1 MRKEEYRIKTFED
14 IIRALRDHPEW
25 LEELRR
31 IILTEEL
38 LRLPQRFEK
47 FLQEEFRPLRD
58 KVDTMEKDV
67 TTLKEDVKGLKED
80 VKGLK
85 EDVAKL
91 KEDVKELKD
100 DVSGLKGSDFERQV
114 RERAP
119 SYFGRL
125 IRKCRVVS
133 LEKLADILEE
143 AVDKGVISDEE
154 MEDALNVDL
163 VVEGILKSNKEGVV
177 LVCEV
182 SCTADVTDVERANKR
197 AIIIGK
203 AFNKK
208 SIPIVVGKEVTKG
221 AKEKSE
227 PLGVI
232 LI

>member
-1 MRKEEYRIKTFED
+1 MRKEEYKIKTFED

-38 LRLPQRFEK
+38 LRLPQRFER
-47 FLQEEFRPLRD
+47 FLQEEFRPLRE
-58 KVDTMEKDV
+58 KVDTMERDV
-67 TTLKEDVKGLKED
+67 TTLKEDVKVLKED
-80 VKGLK
+80 VKVLK

-91 KEDVKELKD
+91 KEDVKRLKD
-100 DVSGLKGSDFERQV
+100 DVAALKGSDFEREV

-125 IRKCRVVS
+125 IRRCRVV
-133 LEKLADILEE
+133 LPERLADVLEE

-182 SCTADVTDVERANKR
+182 SSTADVTDVEKANKR
-197 AIIIGK
+197 AGIIGK

>member
-1 MRKEEYRIKTFED
+1 V
-14 IIRALRDHPEW
+14 
-25 LEELRR
+25 
-31 IILTEEL
+31 
-38 LRLPQRFEK
+38 EK
-47 FLQEEFRPLRD
+47 L
-58 KVDTMEKDV
+58 KDGASE
-67 TTLKEDVKGLKED
+67 LKEWN
-80 VKGLK
+80 
-85 EDVAKL
+85 
-91 KEDVKELKD
+91 
-100 DVSGLKGSDFERQV
+100 FERQV

-119 SYFGRL
+119 SYFVRL

-133 LEKLADILEE
+133 LEKLSDILEE

-182 SCTADVTDVERANKR
+182 SSTADVTDVERANKR

-208 SIPIVVGKEVTKG
+208 SIPIVVGKGVTKG

>member
-1 MRKEEYRIKTFED
+1 MKMRKEEYKIKTFED

-38 LRLPQRFEK
+38 LRLPQRFER
-47 FLQEEFRPLRD
+47 FLQEEFRPLKAD
-58 KVDTMEKDV
+58 VEK
-67 TTLKEDVKGLKED
+67 LKN
-80 VKGLK
+80 
-85 EDVAKL
+85 DVA
-91 KEDVKELKD
+91 E
-100 DVSGLKGSDFERQV
+100 LKGSDFERQV

-133 LEKLADILEE
+133 SEKLADILEE
-143 AVDKGVISDEE
+143 AVEKGVIRDEE

-163 VVEGILKSNKEGVV
+163 VVEGIWKSNKEGVV

-182 SCTADVTDVERANKR
+182 SSTADITDVERANKR
-197 AIIIGK
+197 AGIIGR

-221 AKEKSE
+221 AKEKSS

-232 LI
+232 LL

>member
-1 MRKEEYRIKTFED
+1 MKMRKEEYKIKTFED

-47 FLQEEFRPLRD
+47 FLQEEFRPL
-58 KVDTMEKDV
+58 KADV
-67 TTLKEDVKGLKED
+67 GKLKNDVGKLKNDVGKLKEDVKGLKD
-80 VKGLK
+80 
-85 EDVAKL
+85 DVA
-91 KEDVKELKD
+91 
-100 DVSGLKGSDFERQV
+100 GLKGSDFERQV

-133 LEKLADILEE
+133 LEKLSDILEE
-143 AVDKGVISDEE
+143 AVEKGVIRDEE

-197 AIIIGK
+197 AGIIGR

-221 AKEKSE
+221 AKEKSS

-232 LI
+232 LL